1 MIQEI
6 KSQAVAMLASG
17 LDLNQVA
24 AILMVDKVAL
34 MKEIN
39 GAEGITAAPIEKVV
53 KTKKVEEKPLF
64 EDEPG
69 L

>member
-1 MIQEI
+1 MTQEI
-6 KSQAVAMLASG
+6 KNQAVSMLASG

-39 GAEGITAAPIEKVV
+39 DAEGITAAPIEKVV